1 MHDTVSIRTAT
12 RWSSSDG
19 GSAARA
25 TSGRTLSI
33 ALVAAAMLALPG
45 CRSTS
50 TYYLPTEGQPRLNQD
65 EFRDAS
71 DQILSVEC
79 PRLMGTSDYA
89 TGEARARIYLD
100 RSGAVQKMEFTRPSK
115 DERMNTVWGGARR
128 AAPVRSAGGADGRSS
143 GVDDHDRLF
152 LWEGHR
158 TDHPQDLEGKRAR
171 AARVLH

>member
-12 RWSSSDG
+12 RWSSSDRG
-19 GSAARA
+19 FAARA

-50 TYYLPTEGQPRLNQD
+50 TYYVPTEGQPRLNQD

-100 RSGAVQKMEFTRPSK
+100 RSGAVQKMEFTRPSN
-115 DERMNTVWGGARR
+115 DERMNTVWGGLGARLQFDPQEGQTEDLR
-128 AAPVRSAGGADGRSS
+128 ASMITIGYSC
-143 GVDDHDRLF
+143 
-152 LWEGHR
+152 
-158 TDHPQDLEGKRAR
+158 GKGTA
-171 AARVLH
+171 LTTLKI

>member
-1 MHDTVSIRTAT
+1 MHDTVSIRTVT
-12 RWSSSDG
+12 RWSSSEG
-19 GSAARA
+19 GSAPRQ
-25 TSGRTLSI
+25 TLVRTLPI

-79 PRLMGTSDYA
+79 PRLMGSSGYA

-100 RSGAVQKMEFTRPSK
+100 RSGAVQKMEFTRPSN
-115 DERMNTVWGGARR
+115 DERMNTVWGGLGARLQFDPQEGQTEDLR
-128 AAPVRSAGGADGRSS
+128 ASMITIGYSC
-143 GVDDHDRLF
+143 
-152 LWEGHR
+152 
-158 TDHPQDLEGKRAR
+158 GKGTA
-171 AARVLH
+171 LTTLKI

>member
-19 GSAARA
+19 GSAARG
-25 TSGRTLSI
+25 TLGRTLSV
-33 ALVAAAMLALPG
+33 ALVASAMLALPG

-115 DERMNTVWGGARR
+115 DERMNTVWGG
-128 AAPVRSAGGADGRSS
+128 
-143 GVDDHDRLF
+143 L
-152 LWEGHR
+152 
-158 TDHPQDLEGKRAR
+158 
-171 AARVLH
+171 AARLQFDPQEGQTDDLRASMITIGYSCGKGTALTTLKI

>member
-12 RWSSSDG
+12 RWSSSDR

-25 TSGRTLSI
+25 TLGRTLSL
-33 ALVAAAMLALPG
+33 ALAAAMLALPG

-50 TYYLPTEGQPRLNQD
+50 TYYVPTEGQPRLNQD

-89 TGEARARIYLD
+89 TGEARARVYLD
-100 RSGAVQKMEFTRPSK
+100 RSGAVQKIEFTRPSN
-115 DERMNTVWGGARR
+115 DERMNTVWGGLGARLQFDPQEGQTEDLR
-128 AAPVRSAGGADGRSS
+128 ASMITIGYSC
-143 GVDDHDRLF
+143 
-152 LWEGHR
+152 
-158 TDHPQDLEGKRAR
+158 GKGTA
-171 AARVLH
+171 LTTLKI